1 MEESRVLKKRLLKR
15 VGQAI
20 ADYEMIAAGDRV
32 MVCMSGGKDS
42 FTLLSLLRDLQARA
56 PVRFDL
62 LAVCLDQSQPGFPAQ
77 VMEQYFLAERVSF
90 RMVKRDTYSVV
101 TEKLTP
107 GKTTCSLC
115 SRLRRGVLYDIAV
128 EEGCGKIALGHHA
141 DDILQTLLL
150 NMFFNGSIKAMP
162 PILRSEDGR
171 NTVIRPLA
179 YCWES
184 DIAEYAAYQK
194 YPIIPCNLCGS
205 QDNLKRKRIHRLIG
219 ELEQEIPGIRSSML
233 AALGKV
239 VPSHLLDRRLFDFRS
254 RCRPATNRKPR
265 LKSTQL

>member
-1 MEESRVLKKRLLKR
+1 VEESGKLKRRLLKR

-62 LAVCLDQSQPGFPAQ
+62 FAVCLDQSQPGFPAQ
-77 VMEQYFLAERVSF
+77 VMEQYLLAEGVSF
-90 RMVKRDTYSVV
+90 RILKRDTYSVV
-101 TEKLTP
+101 TDKTTP

-115 SRLRRGVLYDIAV
+115 SRLRRGVLYNVAV
-128 EEGCGKIALGHHA
+128 EEGCSKIALGHHA

-150 NMFFNGSIKAMP
+150 NLFFNGSMKAMP
-162 PILRSEDGR
+162 PILRSQDGR

-179 YCWES
+179 YCWEA
-184 DIAEYAAYQK
+184 DIAGYAALQR
-194 YPIIPCNLCGS
+194 YPVIPCNLCGS
-205 QDNLKRKRIHRLIG
+205 QENLKRKRIHRLIG
-219 ELEQEIPGIRSSML
+219 ELEKEMPGIRSSML

-254 RCRPATNRKPR
+254 RCRPAAHRQHR
-265 LKSTQL
+265 LKSAN